1 MLLITIDVGQTM
13 YAFAYYGSRFVEGN
27 PLGFPL
33 GVGFV
38 LCVWFAICV
47 LNEFFPKIRF
57 YLFFVLTMLSTN
69 AVFAVV
75 RNFIVLSQ
83 A

>member
-1 MLLITIDVGQTM
+1 MFLITIDTGQTM
-13 YAFAYYGSRFVEGN
+13 YAFTYYGSRFVEGN

-38 LCVWFAICV
+38 LCIWFTFCMI
-47 LNEFFPKIRF
+47 NEFYPRISPFLCI
-57 YLFFVLTMLSTN
+57 VLMMLSTN

-75 RNFIVLSQ
+75 HNFIVLSQ